1 MDAASQPER
10 FYAGEFRHSID
21 EKNRITIPS
30 RWRRD
35 RPEDFILLPEATHQ
49 FLLVMSPKEFAK
61 MGSAAE
67 TNETVSARDRR
78 VFLRQLHSRAQHASA
93 DRQGRLV
100 LPDELCQKV
109 GLKNEVALVG
119 NRGRFEI
126 WNLQRWKRA
135 HEEETATYQH
145 VAKDVGFSPDVAPT
159 GHQSTLVRASC
170 MARDQSKRVRR
181 GRRSSRRFFL
191 SSSGAPER
199 SLRATEAKCRLA
211 HRRGCI
217 LRRRAY

>member
-1 MDAASQPER
+1 MVKGGVKWSKVGYCSTRPVDADSQPER

-61 MGSAAE
+61 MGSIAE
-67 TNETVSARDRR
+67 TNQNVSARDRR
-78 VFLRQLHSRAQHASA
+78 VFLRQLHSRAQHAVA

-100 LPDELCQKV
+100 LPIDLCQGL
-109 GLKNEVALVG
+109 GLKGEVALVG

-126 WNLQRWKRA
+126 WNLQRWKQA

-145 VAKDVGFSPDVAPT
+145 VAREIG
-159 GHQSTLVRASC
+159 L
-170 MARDQSKRVRR
+170 
-181 GRRSSRRFFL
+181 
-191 SSSGAPER
+191 
-199 SLRATEAKCRLA
+199 
-211 HRRGCI
+211 
-217 LRRRAY
+217 